1 MGKALLLLILI
12 FAAAFAWR
20 TWPQRL
26 TSLALNTTTLP
37 GDQRVAATRKSRGDA
52 VRKRIADAG
61 LPYPPREIF
70 LRAFKREAELE
81 VWARE
86 DSGPF
91 KFVVAFPVLASSG
104 RPGPKRREGD
114 RQVPE
119 GFYRIERFNPESSFH
134 LSLGLDYPNA
144 SDRVLS
150 DREKPG
156 GDIFIHGKDVT
167 IGCLPLGDAAIE
179 ELYLLALDTRQRGQR
194 EIAVHIFPAH
204 MSGGEWARWSPLQT
218 AADAA
223 LKKFWSQLQPGY
235 DAFERTRLVPEI
247 SVEADGRYTVKA
259 RER

>member
-12 FAAAFAWR
+12 LAAAFAWR
-20 TWPQRL
+20 MWPQRV
-26 TSLALNTTTLP
+26 TSLALNSTTLP
-37 GDQRVAATRKSRGDA
+37 GEQRVALARKARGDV
-52 VRKRIADAG
+52 VRKRLAASG

-70 LRAFKREAELE
+70 LRAFKHEAELE

-119 GFYRIERFNPESSFH
+119 GFYRIERFNPESTFH

-150 DREKPG
+150 DPKQPG
-156 GDIFIHGKDVT
+156 SDIFIHGRNVT
-167 IGCLPLGDAAIE
+167 IGCLPLGDPAIE
-179 ELYLLALDTRQRGQR
+179 ELYLLALDTQRRGQR
-194 EIAVHIFPAH
+194 DIAVHIFPAH
-204 MSGGEWARWSPLQT
+204 MSGGEWARWSPMQT
-218 AADAA
+218 AADPA
-223 LKKFWSQLQPGY
+223 LKKFWAQLQPGY
-235 DAFERTRLVPEI
+235 DAFERTRIVPEI
-247 SVEADGRYTVKA
+247 TVEADGRYTVK
-259 RER
+259 

>member
-1 MGKALLLLILI
+1 MIAGMGKAVILAVL

-20 TWPQRL
+20 MWPQRL
-26 TSLALNTTTLP
+26 TALALDSTSLP
-37 GDQRVAATRKSRGDA
+37 GDERVAHARKSRGDA
-52 VRKRIADAG
+52 VRKRLADAG
-61 LPYPPREIF
+61 LPCPPREIF

-86 DSGPF
+86 DSGPL

-104 RPGPKRREGD
+104 GPGPKRREGD

-144 SDRVLS
+144 SDRVLG

-156 GDIFIHGKDVT
+156 GDIFIHGKNVT

-179 ELYLLALDTRQRGQR
+179 ELYLLALDTRHRGQR
-194 EIAVHIFPAH
+194 EIAVHVFPGR
-204 MSGGEWARWSPLQT
+204 MSGVEWGRWSALQSP
-218 AADAA
+218 A
-223 LKKFWSQLQPGY
+223 LRKFWAQLQPGY
-235 DAFERTRLVPEI
+235 DAFERTRLVPGI
-247 SVEADGRYTVKA
+247 TVEADGRYTVKA